1 MLLAMNFLVCSKPD
15 KEATSIVL
23 YTSTTSVRVGPCTFV
38 PFRRRRRSKTNCHL
52 RKSISHYSFWNLNTA
67 NSGDS
72 QPCTQTNRS
81 FGLQWS
87 LKVLHVRYVNELWNM
102 IHMSHP
108 QEQWAPQAAV
118 WQHTAIVLCPHANI
132 ESVHCTM
139 KVEISSSDQE
149 LWTTLTM
156 PM

>member
-1 MLLAMNFLVCSKPD
+1 MV
-15 KEATSIVL
+15 SIGFQTP
-23 YTSTTSVRVGPCTFV
+23 YGRKVG
-38 PFRRRRRSKTNCHL
+38 SDAQ
-52 RKSISHYSFWNLNTA
+52 NTA

-118 WQHTAIVLCPHANI
+118 
-132 ESVHCTM
+132 
-139 KVEISSSDQE
+139 
-149 LWTTLTM
+149 
-156 PM
+156 